1 MRYRFGMD
9 ITFDPAK
16 DSVNQTKHGLSLA
29 FDEVV
34 IADAVGVVEDDRNA
48 WVRSGLRL
56 TH

>member
-1 MRYRFGMD
+1 MD